1 MPSTNFEALC
11 NINDDLQIVL
21 PTLNSYNVRRPVE
34 GFIQSSGII
43 FTVGGVGYVEM
54 LFRDGKELGSAQS
67 SASDV
72 TSDGQYFYAEDTDLL
87 TVASSLDPSTEH
99 FFEAGLDWKSTR
111 TSAVNRS
118 SMFVREYINKPI
130 RRIYGEEGSES
141 VGNYQDIIVRA
152 TSHLAVASIVR
163 PYDFE
168 KAQQIE
174 GVAYNEE
181 TNTGL
186 LNLIKKGEIP
196 LWDETTARKRNGI
209 VKKISVNA
217 SSTGGIA
224 DILVPEGTPYVD
236 WDRIKVIIKDDG
248 NSGSGANLVSGSVS
262 TIKYSVFTKNDDGI
276 KIDET
281 VKDEPINGQYQE
293 LAYGTYIRWSIG
305 GTSSATSSKYYT
317 NDEWE
322 IEYDGQ
328 PIESGSGIGTLQ
340 VIRSDY

>member
-99 FFEAGLDWKSTR
+99 FFEAGLDWKNTR

-163 PYDFE
+163 PYDFG

-293 LAYGTYIRWSIG
+293 LAYGTYIRWAIG

>member
-1 MPSTNFEALC
+1 MPSTNYEALC
-11 NINDDLQIVL
+11 NINDDLQVVL

-54 LFRDGKELGSAQS
+54 LFRDGKELGTAQS

-72 TSDGQYFYAEDTDLL
+72 TSDGQYFYDEDTDLL
-87 TVASSLDPSTEH
+87 TVASALDPSTEH
-99 FFEAGLDWKSTR
+99 FYEAGLDWKNTR
-111 TSAVNRS
+111 QEAVNRAS
-118 SMFVREYINKPI
+118 AFVREYINRPI

-141 VGNYQDIIVRA
+141 TGNYQDIIVRS

-174 GVAYNEE
+174 GIAYNEE

-196 LWDETTARKRNGI
+196 LWDDTTARKRDGI

-224 DILVPEGTPYVD
+224 DVLVPEGSPYVD
-236 WDRIKVIIKDDG
+236 WDRVKVIIKDDG

-276 KIDET
+276 KIEET
-281 VKDEPINGQYQE
+281 VKDEPINGGYQQ
-293 LAYGTYIRWSIG
+293 LAYGTYVRWAIG
-305 GTSSATSSKYYT
+305 GTSSSTTAKYFT

-322 IEYDGQ
+322 IEFDGQ
-328 PIESGSGIGTLQ
+328 PIESGSGIGALQ

>member
-1 MPSTNFEALC
+1 MPSTNYEALC
-11 NINDDLQIVL
+11 NINDDLQVVL
-21 PTLNSYNVRRPVE
+21 PNLNAYNVRRPVE
-34 GFIQSSGII
+34 GFVQSSGI
-43 FTVGGVGYVEM
+43 VYEAGGVGYVEM
-54 LFRDGKELGSAQS
+54 LFRDGKELGTAQS

-72 TSDGQYFYAEDTDLL
+72 NADGEYHYAEDTDLL
-87 TVASSLDPSTEH
+87 TIASTNDPSSEH
-99 FFEAGLDWKSTR
+99 FYEAGLDWKSTR
-111 TSAVNRS
+111 EEAVNRAS
-118 SMFVREYINKPI
+118 AFVREYVNRPI

-141 VGNYQDIIVRA
+141 TVNYQDIIVRA

-174 GVAYNEE
+174 GIAYNEE

-186 LNLIKKGEIP
+186 LNLIKAGEIP
-196 LWDETTARKRNGI
+196 LWDDTTARKRDGI

-224 DILVPEGTPYVD
+224 DVLVPEGTPYVD

-248 NSGSGANLVSGSVS
+248 NSGSGANLVAGSS
-262 TIKYSVFTKNDDGI
+262 SNIKYSVFTKNDDGI

-281 VKDEPINGQYQE
+281 VKDEPINGDYQE
-293 LAYGTYIRWSIG
+293 LAYGTFIRWSIG

-322 IEYDGQ
+322 IEFDGQ
-328 PIESGSGIGTLQ
+328 PIESGSGIGALQ

>member
-1 MPSTNFEALC
+1 MPSTNYEALC
-11 NINDDLQIVL
+11 NINDDLQVVL
-21 PTLNSYNVRRPVE
+21 PNLNAYNVRRPVE
-34 GFIQSSGII
+34 GFVQSSGI
-43 FTVGGVGYVEM
+43 VYEAGGVGYVEM
-54 LFRDGKELGSAQS
+54 LFRDGKELGTAQS

-72 TSDGQYFYAEDTDLL
+72 NADGEYHYAEDTDLL
-87 TVASSLDPSTEH
+87 TIASTNDPSSEH
-99 FFEAGLDWKSTR
+99 FYEAGLDWKSTR
-111 TSAVNRS
+111 EEAVNRAS
-118 SMFVREYINKPI
+118 AFVREYVNRPI

-141 VGNYQDIIVRA
+141 TGNYQDIIVRA

-174 GVAYNEE
+174 GIAYNEE

-186 LNLIKKGEIP
+186 LNLIKAGEIP
-196 LWDETTARKRNGI
+196 LWDDTTARKRDVI

-224 DILVPEGTPYVD
+224 DVLVPEGTPYVD

-248 NSGSGANLVSGSVS
+248 NSGSGANLVAGSS
-262 TIKYSVFTKNDDGI
+262 SNIKYSVFTKNDDGI

-281 VKDEPINGQYQE
+281 VKDETINGDYQE
-293 LAYGTYIRWSIG
+293 LAYGTFIRWSIG

-322 IEYDGQ
+322 IEFDGQ
-328 PIESGSGIGTLQ
+328 PIESGSGIGALQ

>member
-163 PYDFE
+163 PYDFG

>member
-1 MPSTNFEALC
+1 MPSTNYEALC
-11 NINDDLQIVL
+11 NINDDLQVVL
-21 PTLNSYNVRRPVE
+21 PNLNAYNVRRPVE
-34 GFIQSSGII
+34 GFVQSSGI
-43 FTVGGVGYVEM
+43 VYEAGGVGYVEM
-54 LFRDGKELGSAQS
+54 LFRDGKELGTAQS

-72 TSDGQYFYAEDTDLL
+72 NADGEYHYAEDTDLL
-87 TVASSLDPSTEH
+87 TIASTNNPSSEH
-99 FFEAGLDWKSTR
+99 FYEAGLDWKSTR
-111 TSAVNRS
+111 EEAVNRAS
-118 SMFVREYINKPI
+118 AFVREYVNRPI

-141 VGNYQDIIVRA
+141 TGNYQDIIVRA

-174 GVAYNEE
+174 GIAYNEE

-186 LNLIKKGEIP
+186 LNLIKAGEIP
-196 LWDETTARKRNGI
+196 LWDDTTARKRDGI

-224 DILVPEGTPYVD
+224 DVLVPEGTPYVD

-248 NSGSGANLVSGSVS
+248 NSGSGANLVAGSS
-262 TIKYSVFTKNDDGI
+262 SNIKYSVFTKNDDGI

-281 VKDEPINGQYQE
+281 VKDEPINGDYQE
-293 LAYGTYIRWSIG
+293 LAYGTFIRWSIG

-322 IEYDGQ
+322 IEFDGQ
-328 PIESGSGIGTLQ
+328 PIESGSGIGALQ

>member
-1 MPSTNFEALC
+1 MPSTNYEALC
-11 NINDDLQIVL
+11 NINDDLQVVL
-21 PTLNSYNVRRPVE
+21 PNLNAYNVRRPVE
-34 GFIQSSGII
+34 GFVQSSGI
-43 FTVGGVGYVEM
+43 VYEAGGVGYVEM
-54 LFRDGKELGSAQS
+54 LFRDGKELGTAQS

-72 TSDGQYFYAEDTDLL
+72 NADGEYHYAEDTDLL
-87 TVASSLDPSTEH
+87 TIASTNDPSSEH
-99 FFEAGLDWKSTR
+99 FYEAGLDWKSTR
-111 TSAVNRS
+111 EEAVNRAS
-118 SMFVREYINKPI
+118 AFVREYVNRPI

-141 VGNYQDIIVRA
+141 TGNYQDIIVRA

-174 GVAYNEE
+174 GIAYNEE

-186 LNLIKKGEIP
+186 LNLIKAGEIP
-196 LWDETTARKRNGI
+196 LWDDTTARKRDGI

-224 DILVPEGTPYVD
+224 DVLVPEGTPYVD

-248 NSGSGANLVSGSVS
+248 NSGSGANLVAGSS
-262 TIKYSVFTKNDDGI
+262 SNIKYSVFTKNDDGI

-281 VKDEPINGQYQE
+281 VKDEPINGDYQE
-293 LAYGTYIRWSIG
+293 LAYGTFIRWSIG

-322 IEYDGQ
+322 IEFDGQ
-328 PIESGSGIGTLQ
+328 PIESGSGIGALQ

>member
-1 MPSTNFEALC
+1 MPSTNYEALC
-11 NINDDLQIVL
+11 NINDDLQVVL
-21 PTLNSYNVRRPVE
+21 PNLNAYNVRRPVE
-34 GFIQSSGII
+34 GFVQSSGI
-43 FTVGGVGYVEM
+43 VYEAGGVGYVEM
-54 LFRDGKELGSAQS
+54 LFRDGKELGTAQS
-67 SASDV
+67 SARDV
-72 TSDGQYFYAEDTDLL
+72 NADGEYHYAEDTDLL
-87 TVASSLDPSTEH
+87 TIASTNDPSSEH
-99 FFEAGLDWKSTR
+99 FYEAGLDWKSTR
-111 TSAVNRS
+111 EEAVNRAS
-118 SMFVREYINKPI
+118 AFVREYVNRPI

-141 VGNYQDIIVRA
+141 TGNYQDIIVRA

-174 GVAYNEE
+174 GIAYNEE

-186 LNLIKKGEIP
+186 LNLIKAGEIP
-196 LWDETTARKRNGI
+196 LWDDTTARKRDGI

-224 DILVPEGTPYVD
+224 DVLVPEGTPYVD

-248 NSGSGANLVSGSVS
+248 NSGSGANLVAGSS
-262 TIKYSVFTKNDDGI
+262 SNIKYSVFTKNDDGI

-281 VKDEPINGQYQE
+281 VKDETINGDYQE
-293 LAYGTYIRWSIG
+293 LAYGTFIRWSIG

-322 IEYDGQ
+322 IEFDGQ
-328 PIESGSGIGTLQ
+328 PIESGSGIGALQ